1 MNERIDSSVV
11 NSLVS
16 DERYDLFLRGDRD
29 EFVEEVF
36 RRVYGLVP
44 DGLKFE
50 MEYIMSG
57 EVFDELDMIDL
68 GLDSEAVL
76 REKDMILSRFDEMS
90 GRVVNCLLDMA
101 VDVDLIVFFM
111 NCVSFIYD
119 MAEAGI
125 DMKMGRL
132 NSSIVEE

>member
-16 DERYDLFLRGDRD
+16 DERYDIFLRGDRD
-29 EFVEEVF
+29 EFVEEIF

-119 MAEAGI
+119 MAEADI